1 MEARLLA
8 SDTDRVIS
16 SEGRGN
22 WEVVAICG
30 VTLAL
35 LFISLTLQ
43 AGAIPVYAF
52 YLFDLLILANIA
64 LGDVKKRIIPNRVVI
79 PATIAVVAL
88 SPWTPHLQGEGYLH
102 ALSMSLLGCVFC
114 IIWMGLAAN
123 LASGR
128 LGGGDIKFAGL
139 IGAMTGIPF
148 APAAIGAGV
157 VFSGIYALVLVGS
170 GSKIGIKDI
179 PYGPG
184 LSLGC
189 GALML
194 YIWIS
199 SMFG

>member
-1 MEARLLA
+1 
-8 SDTDRVIS
+8 
-16 SEGRGN
+16 
-22 WEVVAICG
+22 
-30 VTLAL
+30 
-35 LFISLTLQ
+35 
-43 AGAIPVYAF
+43 
-52 YLFDLLILANIA
+52 
-64 LGDVKKRIIPNRVVI
+64 
-79 PATIAVVAL
+79 
-88 SPWTPHLQGEGYLH
+88 
-102 ALSMSLLGCVFC
+102 
-114 IIWMGLAAN
+114 MGLAAN

-170 GSKIGIKDI
+170 GSKNVIKEI

-189 GALML
+189 GVMML
-194 YIWIS
+194 YMWIS